1 MIIGTDRAEHKG
13 REPRAG
19 QRDRKNEGESDIRKD
34 REGQIKVKDMREQRS
49 DRIGMR
55 GKMK

>member
-13 REPRAG
+13 QEPRAG

-34 REGQIKVKDMREQRS
+34 KEGQIKVKDMREQRS
-49 DRIGMR
+49 DRIDRKGEE
-55 GKMK
+55 K